1 MKRRLL
7 VWLFFRIE
15 RALSVRTIEKNLRGG
30 AGFSCS
36 DAKFII
42 KHYRDAVKRY
52 NITI

>member
-15 RALSVRTIEKNLRGG
+15 RALSVRTIEKNLKG
-30 AGFSCS
+30 AGFSRS

-42 KHYRDAVKRY
+42 KHYRDAVK
-52 NITI
+52 NII